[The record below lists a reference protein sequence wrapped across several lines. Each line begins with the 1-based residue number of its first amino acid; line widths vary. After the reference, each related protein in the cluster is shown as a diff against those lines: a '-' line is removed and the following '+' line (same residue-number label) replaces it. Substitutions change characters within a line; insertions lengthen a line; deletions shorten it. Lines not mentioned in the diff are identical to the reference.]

1 MDKVMMQVDQH
12 KVLQISQDLTT
23 FESLTF
29 ASSFME
35 KFGLLM
41 FLSIVGFGKWAKA
54 LEMCFYRI
62 INHME
67 IILRSRNHVYIEI
80 GEGG

>member
-1 MDKVMMQVDQH
+1 MMQVDQYE
-12 KVLQISQDLTT
+12 VLQIPQDLT
-23 FESLTF
+23 TF

-62 INHME
+62 INHIE
-67 IILRSRNHVYIEI
+67 IILKSRNHVYFEI

>member
-12 KVLQISQDLTT
+12 KVLQISQDLT
-23 FESLTF
+23 F

-35 KFGLLM
+35 NFGLLM

-67 IILRSRNHVYIEI
+67 IIFKSRNHVYIEI

>member
-1 MDKVMMQVDQH
+1 VSHNIAGMDKVMMQVDQH

-23 FESLTF
+23 FVSLTF

-35 KFGLLM
+35 NFGLLM
-41 FLSIVGFGKWAKA
+41 FLTIVGFGKWAKA
-54 LEMCFYRI
+54 LGMCFYRI

-67 IILRSRNHVYIEI
+67 II
-80 GEGG
+80 

>member
-1 MDKVMMQVDQH
+1 MMQVDQH

-23 FESLTF
+23 FASLTF

-35 KFGLLM
+35 NFGLLM

-54 LEMCFYRI
+54 LEM
-62 INHME
+62 
-67 IILRSRNHVYIEI
+67 
-80 GEGG
+80 